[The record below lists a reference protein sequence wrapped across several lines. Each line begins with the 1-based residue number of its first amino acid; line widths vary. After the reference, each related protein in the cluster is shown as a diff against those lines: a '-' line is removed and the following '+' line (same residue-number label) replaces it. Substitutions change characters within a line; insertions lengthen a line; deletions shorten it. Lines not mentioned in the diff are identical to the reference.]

1 MPFLQISPFYWGKGG
16 SGLVKF
22 VVTCTQPILL
32 ILSTHYMI
40 FYPCRL
46 FAQAY
51 KRISIT
57 KKLAKKIIKKQNKKQ
72 PPPSSAYL
80 TPQGFQMLKKGK
92 PLREMLLGCSGWPMF
107 MP

>member
-1 MPFLQISPFYWGKGG
+1 MYPANITYPINALHDILP
-16 SGLVKF
+16 LPAV
-22 VVTCTQPILL
+22 CT
-32 ILSTHYMI
+32 
-40 FYPCRL
+40 
-46 FAQAY
+46 
-51 KRISIT
+51 SIQT
-57 KKLAKKIIKKQNKKQ
+57 DKHNLEACKKKINKKQNKNKQEKKQ